1 MSKVATNGDIV
12 LTAQD
17 KLNSFLKDNS
27 LTIVVYVLTPKTKTP
42 VPIVEYIPD
51 NLDVVIV
58 AVEKN
63 EQQIPTPA

>member
-1 MSKVATNGDIV
+1 MTATNGNI
-12 LTAQD
+12 TAQD
-17 KLNSFLKDNS
+17 KLNSFLKDNN
-27 LTIVVYVLTPKTKTP
+27 LMIVVYVLTPKTKTA